1 MKNKI
6 VKVLENFGYLVAIC
20 ISTMFVYWMVKF
32 LYYII
37 SSVYNVVVK

>member
-20 ISTMFVYWMVKF
+20 IGAMLVYWVVKF
-32 LYYII
+32 SFYII
-37 SSVYNVVVK
+37 SSVYNVMIK

>member
-20 ISTMFVYWMVKF
+20 IGAMLVYWGVKF
-32 LYYII
+32 AFYII
-37 SSVYNVVVK
+37 SSVYNAMIK

>member
-20 ISTMFVYWMVKF
+20 IGAMLVYWGVKF
-32 LYYII
+32 AFYII
-37 SSVYNVVVK
+37 SSVYSAMIK